1 MEDNTENIAN
11 TCEEYILKKLYSTEE
26 ELQIA
31 TQEFIELQNKYE
43 LLEEQYVRLKKEY
56 DKLRVLLRYYKCEE
70 EQSSLE

>member
-31 TQEFIELQNKYE
+31 TQEFIELQKKYE
-43 LLEEQYVRLKKEY
+43 LLEEKYILLKKEY
-56 DKLRVLLRYYKCEE
+56 DKLRVLLKYYKYGE

>member
-31 TQEFIELQNKYE
+31 TQEFIELQKKYE
-43 LLEEQYVRLKKEY
+43 LLEEKYTLLKKDF
-56 DKLRVLLRYYKCEE
+56 DKLRVLLKYYKCGE
-70 EQSSLE
+70 EQTSLE